1 MLQVGKGYMNEAPHY
16 AIMPGILLTVSVAS
30 LDLVGRGMQR
40 LRGSSASATAELEG
54 RA

>member
-1 MLQVGKGYMNEAPHY
+1 MFVKQSMKSLAGI
-16 AIMPGILLTVSVAS
+16 AILASITIVA